1 MQILCHM
8 EVVRAIIQAI
18 HYIDIYSEVLDN
30 KWISHETKIPKS
42 EGPEM
47 TTKLYYTAPNLTE
60 WDTHITQSMKKD
72 GRYFVMLEKTAFYPH
87 GGGQPCDTGTIQGIR
102 VVDVFP
108 EEGDIWHEVE
118 RLPED
123 VKVACQLDWERR
135 FDHMQQHSGQHLLSA
150 VCLELLGART
160 ESFHLGQEYAT
171 IDVNCVDVTPEQ
183 LSAIEQEVN
192 RQIYSNRTI
201 KSYFVTHEQLQDI
214 PLVKTPKVTENI
226 RIVEIEGIEYN
237 ACGGTHVAQTGEIG
251 IIKCLKWEKQKGM
264 ARIHF
269 KCGARALQDFNES
282 VRILDV
288 LSTRFN
294 TGRKDILTRFEK
306 WEQEHK
312 QLKEQVELLQEE
324 NASYQIKELLS
335 AVQGHVLAHV
345 FEQKSFQEMQQLA
358 AKLTAEHDLLVLL
371 ATTADNKII
380 LAHSGTQTV
389 ACGAFFK
396 ENLGAFQGKGG
407 GSNQSAQ
414 AAFPSR
420 EDLLSF
426 FETARRQFVQ
436 G

>member
-1 MQILCHM
+1 MRYRNHSGHPGDGCFSGRRGNLASGRVFAGGC
-8 EVVRAIIQAI
+8 
-18 HYIDIYSEVLDN
+18 
-30 KWISHETKIPKS
+30 
-42 EGPEM
+42 EG
-47 TTKLYYTAPNLTE
+47 
-60 WDTHITQSMKKD
+60 
-72 GRYFVMLEKTAFYPH
+72 
-87 GGGQPCDTGTIQGIR
+87 
-102 VVDVFP
+102 
-108 EEGDIWHEVE
+108 
-118 RLPED
+118 
-123 VKVACQLDWERR
+123 ACQLDWERR

-171 IDVNCVDVTPEQ
+171 IDVNCSNVTSAQ

-192 RQIYSNRTI
+192 RQIYSNRSI
-201 KSYFVTHEQLQDI
+201 KSYFVTDEQLKDI
-214 PLVKTPKVTENI
+214 PLVKMPKVTENI

-288 LSTRFN
+288 LSAKFN

-312 QLKEQVELLQEE
+312 QLKAQMELLQKE
-324 NASYQIKELLS
+324 NASYQSKELL
-335 AVQGHVLAHV
+335 ATVQGHVLAHM
-345 FEQKSFQEMQQLA
+345 FEQKSFQEIQQMA
-358 AKLTAEHDLLVLL
+358 VKLTDEHDLLVLL

-380 LAHSGTQTV
+380 LTHNGTQAV
-389 ACGAFFK
+389 ACGTFFK

-426 FETARRQFVQ
+426 FEMAQHQFVQ
-436 G
+436 S